1 MLYCEKAIINC
12 DNYGGAITFDIAIS
26 GEKKETIAEKEKKI
40 KEFMMKFPV
49 RVCEYRKANEW
60 KGSSESGK
68 SSIFVSSQWNWELF
82 LYGHERQ

>member
-1 MLYCEKAIINC
+1 MLCCEKAIINC
-12 DNYGGAITFDIAIS
+12 DNYGGAITFEERDDS
-26 GEKKETIAEKEKKI
+26 RKEKKI

-60 KGSSESGK
+60 KGSSESRK